1 MLLPLPELPELL
13 SGVAEAVPRE
23 NGTELRRMTP
33 ELSAFYSGSEAFR
46 IRAGAPAGVRIRF
59 ATDARSFAM
68 KIAYGG
74 EARQLYAADVTVD
87 RGEVRSFTPG
97 SRQEEFRFE
106 CPLPGGE
113 HAVEIAL
120 PNLVECPAV
129 EIELEKGAAV
139 SPLPPRRT
147 ILFLGDSITQG
158 MTVTHPALA
167 WPARYAA
174 RHDFDFVN
182 LAVGGATMRAS
193 LGKFALAY
201 RWQEAFVAYGVNDF
215 TQSRPIPEF
224 LDDARGMLRAL
235 LSRPEAIIRLL
246 TPIPLPDPARRVN
259 ANGDTLQMFR
269 DGLRELAARE
279 FPRVKVIDGCS
290 LVPGD
295 SAFYAD
301 RLHPNDRGA
310 ILFAEN
316 LLDRTRS

>member
-1 MLLPLPELPELL
+1 M
-13 SGVAEAVPRE
+13 
-23 NGTELRRMTP
+23 
-33 ELSAFYSGSEAFR
+33 
-46 IRAGAPAGVRIRF
+46 
-59 ATDARSFAM
+59 
-68 KIAYGG
+68 
-74 EARQLYAADVTVD
+74 
-87 RGEVRSFTPG
+87 
-97 SRQEEFRFE
+97 
-106 CPLPGGE
+106 
-113 HAVEIAL
+113 
-120 PNLVECPAV
+120 
-129 EIELEKGAAV
+129 
-139 SPLPPRRT
+139 
-147 ILFLGDSITQG
+147 
-158 MTVTHPALA
+158 
-167 WPARYAA
+167 
-174 RHDFDFVN
+174 
-182 LAVGGATMRAS
+182 
-193 LGKFALAY
+193 
-201 RWQEAFVAYGVNDF
+201 AYGVNDF